1 MATRQTANH
10 MVRRLLLPLVILIL
24 LSGCATTEGELPYAT
39 GDFAS
44 VTDIAPSVVE
54 LVSLD
59 DQYLQFSGCSGTII
73 DPRGII
79 LTNFHCVAD
88 TQTKEFSNPD
98 KMLEV
103 HMTSSYG
110 SPPEFKYYAQVV
122 ATKADADLAVLQIVR
137 TKTGASPTECLNLPA
152 MTIQAGSPAI
162 EDAVRAVGYP
172 SFGGSTLTVTDGKIA
187 GLVKFG
193 KGDATINGPHAAIKS
208 TAIIGHGNSGGAL
221 VNSKNALIG
230 VPFMGRPD
238 QMGSPGQMYYA
249 IAVDEATSIIDDA
262 LQNPKPGC
270 DDAPAV
276 ALQREIKS
284 YPAAYVKG
292 DLIFYSDDIGAQPLP
307 APYMTMY
314 FFAPEVDVNNM
325 TLSDIDGA
333 IARVKTDENGSFR
346 AVFTKEQF
354 AMKLGMVLVQEDQIG
369 QEEILIR
376 QNAGDASQ
384 LSLNKD
390 ETVRSFE
397 VANGTLQITS
407 ELQSVSK

>member
-10 MVRRLLLPLVILIL
+10 MVRRLLLPLVILVTL
-24 LSGCATTEGELPYAT
+24 AGCATTEAELPYAT

-59 DQYLQFSGCSGTII
+59 DQYLQSGGCTGTII
-73 DPRGII
+73 DPQGII

-172 SFGGSTLTVTDGKIA
+172 AFGGSTLTVTDGKIA

-193 KGDATINGPHAAIKS
+193 NGDATVNGPHAAIKI

-221 VNSKNALIG
+221 VNSKNELIG
-230 VPFMGRPD
+230 VPFWGQPD
-238 QMGSPGQMYYA
+238 QMDSPGQMNYA
-249 IAVDEATSIIDDA
+249 VAVNEATSIIDDA
-262 LQNPKPGC
+262 LKNPKSGC
-270 DDAPAV
+270 DGAPPV
-276 ALQREIKS
+276 ALQREVRQ
-284 YPAAYVKG
+284 YPTAWVEGRLSVFPRNSRSFSLEDATV
-292 DLIFYSDDIGAQPLP
+292 
-307 APYMTMY
+307 Y
-314 FFAPEVDVNNM
+314 FFAPEYDVND
-325 TLSDIDGA
+325 LSEDDVDAALVRTTTNSDGMFMA
-333 IARVKTDENGSFR
+333 ALTAAHYDMELGVVVVVNDRIILRENGVALQGAKSPDNDHY
-346 AVFTKEQF
+346 VTF
-354 AMKLGMVLVQEDQIG
+354 ALSTEETLGIE
-369 QEEILIR
+369 
-376 QNAGDASQ
+376 S
-384 LSLNKD
+384 SY
-390 ETVRSFE
+390 
-397 VANGTLQITS
+397 VALGR
-407 ELQSVSK
+407 

>member
-1 MATRQTANH
+1 MAIRQTANH
-10 MVRRLLLPLVILIL
+10 TVRRLLLPLVILVTL
-24 LSGCATTEGELPYAT
+24 AGCAAAEAELPYAT

-59 DQYLQFSGCSGTII
+59 DQYLQYGGCTGTII
-73 DPRGII
+73 DPQGII

-152 MTIQAGSPAI
+152 MTIQAGGPAI

-172 SFGGSTLTVTDGKIA
+172 AFGGSTLTVTDGKIA

-193 KGDATINGPHAAIKS
+193 NGDATVNGPHAAIKI

-221 VNSKNALIG
+221 VNSKNELIG
-230 VPFMGRPD
+230 VPFWGQPD
-238 QMGSPGQMYYA
+238 QMDSPGQMNYA
-249 IAVDEATSIIDDA
+249 VAVNEATSIIDDA
-262 LQNPKPGC
+262 LKNPKPGC
-270 DDAPAV
+270 DEAPPV
-276 ALQREIKS
+276 ALQREIRL
-284 YPAAYVKG
+284 YPSAWVQG
-292 DLIFYSDDIGAQPLP
+292 RLTLFPLNNRSFKLED
-307 APYMTMY
+307 ATVY
-314 FFAPEVDVNNM
+314 FFAPEYDVNE
-325 TLSDIDGA
+325 LSEDEVDAALARTTTNSDGMFMA
-333 IARVKTDENGSFR
+333 ALTAAHYDMNLGVVVVANDRIILRENG
-346 AVFTKEQF
+346 
-354 AMKLGMVLVQEDQIG
+354 
-369 QEEILIR
+369 
-376 QNAGDASQ
+376 
-384 LSLNKD
+384 
-390 ETVRSFE
+390 
-397 VANGTLQITS
+397 VA
-407 ELQSVSK
+407 LQSAKSLDYDHYVTFALSTEETLGIESSYVALGR

>member
-10 MVRRLLLPLVILIL
+10 MVRRLLLPLVISITLA
-24 LSGCATTEGELPYAT
+24 GCATTEAELPYAT

-59 DQYLQFSGCSGTII
+59 DQYLQSGGCTGTII

-152 MTIQAGSPAI
+152 ITIQAGSPAI

-172 SFGGSTLTVTDGKIA
+172 AFGGSTLTVTDGKIA

-193 KGDATINGPHAAIKS
+193 KGDATVNGPHAAIKI

-221 VNSKNALIG
+221 VNSKNELIG
-230 VPFMGRPD
+230 VPFWGQPD
-238 QMGSPGQMYYA
+238 QMDSPGQMNYA
-249 IAVDEATSIIDDA
+249 VAVNEATSIIDDA

-270 DDAPAV
+270 DDAPPV
-276 ALQREIKS
+276 ALLREVRQ
-284 YPAAYVKG
+284 YPSAWVQGQISVFPRNSRSFSLEDATV
-292 DLIFYSDDIGAQPLP
+292 
-307 APYMTMY
+307 Y
-314 FFAPEVDVNNM
+314 FFAPEYDVNDLSEDDVDAALVRTTTNSDGRFM
-325 TLSDIDGA
+325 AALTAAHYDMELGVVVVVNDRIILRENSVALQGAKSSDYDHYVTFALSTEETLGIESSYVA
-333 IARVKTDENGSFR
+333 
-346 AVFTKEQF
+346 
-354 AMKLGMVLVQEDQIG
+354 LG
-369 QEEILIR
+369 R
-376 QNAGDASQ
+376 
-384 LSLNKD
+384 
-390 ETVRSFE
+390 
-397 VANGTLQITS
+397 
-407 ELQSVSK
+407 

>member
-10 MVRRLLLPLVILIL
+10 TVRRLLLPLVILVTL
-24 LSGCATTEGELPYAT
+24 AGCATTEAELPYAT

-59 DQYLQFSGCSGTII
+59 DQYLQSGGCTGTII
-73 DPRGII
+73 DPQGII

-172 SFGGSTLTVTDGKIA
+172 AFGGSTLTVTDGKIA

-193 KGDATINGPHAAIKS
+193 NGDPSVNGPHDAIKM
-208 TAIIGHGNSGGAL
+208 TAIIGPGNSGGAL
-221 VNSKNALIG
+221 VNNKNELIG
-230 VPFMGRPD
+230 IPS
-238 QMGSPGQMYYA
+238 GSRGDMKYA
-249 IAVDEATSIIDDA
+249 VAVNEATSIIDDA
-262 LQNPKPGC
+262 LKNPKPGC
-270 DDAPAV
+270 DDSPPV
-276 ALQREIKS
+276 ALLREIKA
-284 YPAAYVKG
+284 YPTSVLYGNVTYVPE
-292 DLIFYSDDIGAQPLP
+292 IGENNSLDGAII
-307 APYMTMY
+307 Y
-314 FFAPEVDVNNM
+314 FFAPEYDVNDL
-325 TLSDIDGA
+325 TLEDIDA
-333 IARVKTDENGSFR
+333 AYARGKANESGDFRVPLTRNQYETNLGVVVVYRDYIVMRENDVNLRSREGYINEYLYVHDF
-346 AVFTKEQF
+346 
-354 AMKLGMVLVQEDQIG
+354 GD
-369 QEEILIR
+369 
-376 QNAGDASQ
+376 GDALFIESM
-384 LSLNKD
+384 
-390 ETVRSFE
+390 
-397 VANGTLQITS
+397 I
-407 ELQSVSK
+407 QSVDK

>member
-10 MVRRLLLPLVILIL
+10 MVPRLLLPLVILVTL
-24 LSGCATTEGELPYAT
+24 AGCATTEGELPYAT

-221 VNSKNALIG
+221 VNSKNELIG

-249 IAVDEATSIIDDA
+249 IAVDEANSIIDDA

-270 DDAPAV
+270 DGAPAV
-276 ALQREIKS
+276 ALQREVRL
-284 YPAAYVKG
+284 YPTAWVQG
-292 DLIFYSDDIGAQPLP
+292 RISLFPMNSRSFYLEDATI
-307 APYMTMY
+307 Y
-314 FFAPEVDVNNM
+314 FFAPEYDVNTLTEDNIDAALARTTTNSDGKFM
-325 TLSDIDGA
+325 AALTAAQYDMDLGVVVVANSRIILRENGVDLHGAKSPDYDYSVAFTLS
-333 IARVKTDENGSFR
+333 TEE
-346 AVFTKEQF
+346 T
-354 AMKLGMVLVQEDQIG
+354 LGIE
-369 QEEILIR
+369 
-376 QNAGDASQ
+376 S
-384 LSLNKD
+384 SY
-390 ETVRSFE
+390 
-397 VANGTLQITS
+397 VALGR
-407 ELQSVSK
+407 

>member
-1 MATRQTANH
+1 MAIRQTANH
-10 MVRRLLLPLVILIL
+10 MVRRLLLPLVILVTL
-24 LSGCATTEGELPYAT
+24 AGCAEAEAELPYAT

-44 VTDIAPSVVE
+44 VTEIAPSVVE

-98 KMLEV
+98 NMLEV

-172 SFGGSTLTVTDGKIA
+172 AFGGSTLTVTDGKIA
-187 GLVKFG
+187 GLSLFG
-193 KGDATINGPHAAIKS
+193 RGMVEENGTHVAIK
-208 TAIIGHGNSGGAL
+208 TTTIMGHGISGGAL
-221 VNSKNALIG
+221 INAKNELIG
-230 VPFMGRPD
+230 VPFYGVAD
-238 QMGSPGQMYYA
+238 LLGTPGTLNYA
-249 IAVDEATSIIDDA
+249 VAVNEATSIIEDA

-270 DDAPAV
+270 DDAPPV
-276 ALQREIKS
+276 ALLREIKA
-284 YPAAYVKG
+284 YPTAYVKG
-292 DLIFYSDDIGAQPLP
+292 DLIFYSDDIGAQPSP

-314 FFAPEVDVNNM
+314 FFAPEIDVNNM
-325 TLSDIDGA
+325 TLSDVDGA

-354 AMKLGMVLVQEDQIG
+354 AMKLGMVLVQEDQNG

-397 VANGTLQITS
+397 VANGTLQIIS